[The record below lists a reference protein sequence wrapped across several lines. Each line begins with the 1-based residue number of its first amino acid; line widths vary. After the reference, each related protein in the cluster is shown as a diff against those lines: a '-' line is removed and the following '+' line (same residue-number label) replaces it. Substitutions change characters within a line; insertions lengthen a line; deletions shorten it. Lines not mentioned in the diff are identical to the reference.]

1 MSVLEI
7 LVIVAGLV
15 AGWFVVARLLVSMDA
30 SIDAGGDREWFEIL
44 GVRPDAAEDETEKA
58 YQEKRMALLQKSLK
72 IMTLEEQKAAA
83 ASQQRLE
90 DAYRES
96 REARRKR

>member
-15 AGWFVVARLLVSMDA
+15 AGWFVVSRLLVSTDA

-44 GVRPDAAEDETEKA
+44 GVRPDAPEDETEKA

-72 IMTLEEQKAAA
+72 ITTLEEQKAAA